1 MAFNIHQSH
10 RMILLLPAGIYL
22 LLVILCAVVPA
33 EIELQREA
41 QAPRAA
47 PHPGVEEGR
56 KVYRSLNCAAC
67 HTQQIRG
74 DEHLALEIDGRRI
87 VPVLAADRR
96 FGSEATGAAHYD
108 HEDPAM
114 MGTQRTG
121 PDLTGVGARLP
132 GTAWH
137 HWHLHDPRAVS
148 PDSVMPAYRFLYTDE
163 LPSDPKEAAEY
174 EEVERIDGLTA
185 GPKLYATPQAVALV
199 EYLLSMQG
207 VKR

>member
-1 MAFNIHQSH
+1 MAFNIHHSH
-10 RMILLLPAGIYL
+10 RLILLLPAGLYL

-33 EIELQREA
+33 EIERQREA
-41 QAPRAA
+41 QAPPAPEHPLVEKGRA
-47 PHPGVEEGR
+47 VFR
-56 KVYRSLNCAAC
+56 QLNCGAC
-67 HTQQIRG
+67 HTQQVRG

-96 FGSEATGAAHYD
+96 FAAEATGAAHYD

-148 PDSVMPAYRFLYTDE
+148 PDSVMPAYRFLYVDE
-163 LPSDPKEAAEY
+163 LPADAKDY
-174 EEVERIDGLTA
+174 EEVGRIDGLTG
-185 GPKLYATPQAVALV
+185 GPKLYATPKAVALV